1 MIKYV
6 DHVAVTV
13 KDVEKS
19 VLFYKKIG
27 FKVIRRLDSEAMKIV
42 FVGNGLAELEL
53 FEPKKGA
60 NAVPPLGE
68 LETGIKHIAFHVDNI
83 DAAVEEFQGNGVQFT
98 TEIRRRGG
106 RANIFFSDPD
116 DTVLQLLQG

>member
-19 VLFYKKIG
+19 VLFYDKIG
-27 FKVIRRLDSEAMKIV
+27 FKVIRKLDSDTMKIV

-60 NAVPPLGE
+60 NAISPLGE

-83 DAAVEEFQGNGVQFT
+83 DTAVKEFEENGIKFT
-98 TEIRRRGG
+98 TEIRRRGD

-116 DTVLQLLQG
+116 GTVLQLLQG

>member
-1 MIKYV
+1 M
-6 DHVAVTV
+6 
-13 KDVEKS
+13 KDVDKS
-19 VLFYKKIG
+19 VLFYEKIG
-27 FKVIRRLDSEAMKIV
+27 FKVIRRLESETMKIV

-60 NAVPPLGE
+60 KTVPPLGD

-83 DAAVEEFQGNGVQFT
+83 DAAVKELEGNGVKFT
-98 TEIRRRGG
+98 SGIRRRGI

-116 DTVLQLLQG
+116 GTVLQLLQG